1 MITEQTYYSYYEQM
15 SEYNHEYA
23 TLMIEAYYAE
33 VEHRYT
39 KAVLLKEK
47 AYKAQQAY
55 YDMIEG
61 FDYMHY

>member
-1 MITEQTYYSYYEQM
+1 M

-23 TLMIEAYYAE
+23 TLMIESYYAE

-55 YDMIEG
+55 YDMLEG